1 MNIAVDF
8 KRNVTAN
15 QVIVMEYQMETF
27 SKVYDSYA
35 QAQRA
40 VSDLEDAGVPAS
52 DISLV
57 ANKHVSEEYAASDD
71 LSATASGAGLG
82 AAVGGGVGLLAG
94 LGLLAIPGL
103 GPVVAA
109 GWLASTA
116 MGVVAGSATG
126 GIIGALVDSGTTE
139 EDAEVYS
146 EAVRRGGTLVSVR
159 TEHKTDQIDSILN
172 LHRPIDPAIR
182 REEYSKDG
190 WKRFDPNAP
199 AYQPR
204 DADIERMRRPY
215 SL

>member
-1 MNIAVDF
+1 
-8 KRNVTAN
+8 
-15 QVIVMEYQMETF
+15 METF

-40 VSDLEDAGVPAS
+40 VSDLENAGVPTS

-57 ANKHVSEEYAASDD
+57 ANKHVSKQYADVED
-71 LSATASGAGLG
+71 VSAAASGAGIG

-116 MGVVAGSATG
+116 VGAVAGTATG
-126 GIIGALVDSGTTE
+126 GIIGALVDSGTSE
-139 EDAEVYS
+139 ADAEVYS

-159 TEHKTDQIDSILN
+159 TNHKTDQIASILN
-172 LHRPIDPAIR
+172 MHRPIDPEIR
-182 REEYSKDG
+182 RGEYAKDG
-190 WKRFDPNAP
+190 WKQFDPKAP
-199 AYQPR
+199 AYR
-204 DADIERMRRPY
+204 LDEAGIERMRRPY
-215 SL
+215 SA